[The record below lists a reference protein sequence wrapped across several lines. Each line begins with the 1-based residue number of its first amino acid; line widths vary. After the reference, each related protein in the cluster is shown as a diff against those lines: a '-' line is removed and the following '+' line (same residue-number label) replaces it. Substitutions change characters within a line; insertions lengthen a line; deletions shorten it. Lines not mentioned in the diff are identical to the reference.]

1 MPVIDRDRCNGCGL
15 CVNVCRCNILVMV
28 GGVLTIVYE
37 EKCSS
42 CDRWCT
48 ECEDVC
54 PEEAITCPFE
64 VIIQD
69 S

>member
-1 MPVIDRDRCNGCGL
+1 VPIIDYDSCNGCGL
-15 CVNVCRCNILVMV
+15 CVSVCRCNILIIVD
-28 GGVLTIVYE
+28 GVLTVVYK

-42 CDRWCT
+42 CNRWCT

-54 PEEAITCPFE
+54 PEQAITCPFD
-64 VIIQD
+64 VIVRD